1 MKYTALH
8 SVRHDGQ
15 LYQAGETLELDDQAA
30 EALLACQ
37 AVEPINA
44 EDGSDPT
51 PDSVALD
58 ANYAESEPASNANE
72 KSAKGKGKK

>member
-15 LYQAGETLELDDQAA
+15 LYQAGETLELDDTAA
-30 EALLACQ
+30 DTLLACQ
-37 AVEPINA
+37 AVESLYA
-44 EDGSDPT
+44 EDGSDPA

-72 KSAKGKGKK
+72 KSAKGKAKK